1 MTNKKFTKSR
11 LEKEYIKISV
21 CDIAKKYNISTTN
34 MYRIFEKLK
43 IKRRK
48 CNSPGILASRFTHL
62 KSSRFIKKLC
72 SRCGK
77 ELSSNP
83 KAKHCIKCH
92 NYLNSI
98 NKKRLNKVSKAMLI
112 GWKTK
117 GFAKKMHSKRIKYKG
132 IYMRSSWEVAYAKYL
147 DKQGIKWQYEP
158 KTFDLGKTTY
168 TPDFY
173 LPDSDTYVEIKGYF
187 RNKAKIKI
195 SLFRKIYKN
204 FNLKILK
211 KSQLIKME
219 VLK

>member
-21 CDIAKKYNISTTN
+21 CDIAKKYNISTTK

-77 ELSSNP
+77 ALSSNP

-147 DKQGIKWQYEP
+147 DKQGTKWEYEP
-158 KTFDLGKTTY
+158 KAFDLGKTSY

-173 LPDSDTYVEIKGYF
+173 LPERDTYVEIKGYW
-187 RNKAKIKI
+187 RDDAKKKFK
-195 SLFRKIYKN
+195 LFKKKYSYIQIMLLEKLKLKC
-204 FNLKILK
+204 LKI
-211 KSQLIKME
+211 I
-219 VLK
+219 